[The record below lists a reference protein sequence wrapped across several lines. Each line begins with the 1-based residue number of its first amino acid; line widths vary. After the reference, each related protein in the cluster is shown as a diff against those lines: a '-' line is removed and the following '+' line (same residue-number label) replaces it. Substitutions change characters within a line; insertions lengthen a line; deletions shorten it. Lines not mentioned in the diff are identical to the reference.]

1 VSIRRSLLPAGLAGL
16 LACAPHAWAQEPTI
30 APTIAAA
37 RIPAAAPL
45 RIDGILDEP
54 IWQTAGAATG
64 FRQREPD
71 NGLPATE
78 RTEVRVLYDDNRL
91 IVGAAL
97 HDSDPGS
104 ILGNQMQRDQSFG
117 ADDRFIVTLDTFRDG
132 RNGYLFQTNPLGAL
146 LDGLVS
152 ASSNSNDDSQR
163 VFGGAVNQS
172 WDGIWTVRVR
182 RGADGWSLEMEIPF
196 STLNFDPALTSWGIN
211 FQRTIRRKA
220 EETVWTGYL
229 RNQGVANMSNAGRLD
244 GLRGMS
250 QGLGLDI
257 KPYIV
262 GNLSRAPGRGA
273 PGQLAT
279 GDVGIDVLYNVTP
292 ALRATLSVNTDF
304 AETEVDDRQVNLTQF
319 PLFFEEKRDFFL
331 QGANYFDFA
340 REIGDSVRPFFSR
353 RIGLA
358 DGLPQPIDF
367 GAKLTGQAGQFDIG
381 ALQVRTRDSAVQAG
395 ADFSVLRMR
404 RRVGQESYAGMLYTR
419 RGDRLAGA
427 PALQTAGI
435 DSVLRTSR
443 FLGRKTIEWSNWFL
457 WTSALDTG
465 GNIGRGSRLAFPN
478 DPFYFDFSYRELQEN
493 YDPAVGF
500 LQRRGIRRYNPEVG
514 YTWRFGAHPWLQS
527 LQVEIDWDV
536 LYDMDNRRVVET
548 KQLKP
553 LTVVFADGSEFVYEV
568 HPTYER
574 LERDFEISDGV
585 TLPAGAS
592 YNFTRHEIGG
602 SMSDRYPI
610 SVGAEMTRGTF
621 FSGSNDEYQIDIS
634 VRPRPG
640 LSLEFEGQRNVL
652 RLAEG
657 DFATTVV
664 RATANTQVSPWLSLQ
679 NNLQYDDVSRSL
691 GWQMRF
697 RWIQRP
703 GNDVFFVYTQNWQ
716 EFADPEGRSFRTL
729 DGRAAA
735 KVVFTVRL

>member
-1 VSIRRSLLPAGLAGL
+1 MSSRRSLLPAGLAGL
-16 LACAPHAWAQEPTI
+16 LAFAPHAWAQEPTL

-37 RIPAAAPL
+37 RIPAAVPL

-182 RGADGWSLEMEIPF
+182 RGAEGWSLEMEIPF

-358 DGLPQPIDF
+358 DGFPQPIDF

-395 ADFSVLRMR
+395 ADFSVLRIR
-404 RRVGQESYAGMLYTR
+404 RRIGQESYAGILYTR

-602 SMSDRYPI
+602 SMSDRYPV

-634 VRPRPG
+634 VRPRAG

-716 EFADPEGRSFRTL
+716 DRPEGRGFDTL

-735 KVVFTVRL
+735 KIVYTLRL